1 MTDHFALL
9 NEPRRPWLDAEALK
23 AKFLQFANEVHPD
36 RFHNAPE
43 REKFLAHQRYLEL
56 NAAYTCLREPKD
68 RLLHLL
74 ELELGS
80 RPKEV
85 QIVPPGTMEL
95 FLEVGQICRN
105 VDAFLAERAG
115 VTAPMLRVPL
125 FERARGWADKLIR
138 VRERV
143 IATRMELETELR
155 TLNPVWEQAPAPG
168 HADRA
173 NALAL
178 GRLEQ
183 VHRVLSYVFRWQAQI
198 QERLVQLSL

>member
-9 NEPRRPWLDAEALK
+9 NEPRRPWLDTETLK
-23 AKFLQFANEVHPD
+23 ATFLRLSNEVHPD

-43 REKFLAHQRYLEL
+43 REKLLAHQRYLEL
-56 NAAYTCLREPKD
+56 NAAYTRLREPKD

-85 QIVPPGTMEL
+85 QIVPPGTMEQ
-95 FLEVGQICRN
+95 FLEVGQLCRN
-105 VDAFLAERAG
+105 VDAFLAERAK
-115 VTAPMLRVPL
+115 VTAPMLKVPL
-125 FERARGWADKLIR
+125 FERAREWADKIIM
-138 VRERV
+138 VREG
-143 IATRMELETELR
+143 INETRLELEAELR
-155 TLNPVWEQAPAPG
+155 SLNPVWERAPAPG
-168 HADRA
+168 HPERV

-183 VHRVLSYVFRWQAQI
+183 LHRLFSYVSRWQSQL
-198 QERLVQLSL
+198 QERWVELSF

>member
-1 MTDHFALL
+1 MTDHFAFLK
-9 NEPRRPWLDAEALK
+9 EPRRPWLDAESLK
-23 AKFLQFANEVHPD
+23 ATFLQLSHEVHPD

-43 REKFLAHQRYLEL
+43 RERYVAQQRYLEL

-85 QIVPPGTMEL
+85 QMVAPDIMEM
-95 FLEVGQICRN
+95 FLEVAQLCRN
-105 VDAFLAERAG
+105 VDAFLTERAT
-115 VTAPMLRVPL
+115 VTAPMLKVQL
-125 FERARGWADKLIR
+125 FERAREWMDKLIM
-138 VRERV
+138 VQERV
-143 IATRMELETELR
+143 TAMRVELETELR
-155 TLNPVWEQAPAPG
+155 TLNPVWEHAPAPG
-168 HADRA
+168 DAGRV

-183 VHRVLSYVFRWQAQI
+183 VHRNFSYVSRWQAQL
-198 QERLVQLSL
+198 QERWVQLSL